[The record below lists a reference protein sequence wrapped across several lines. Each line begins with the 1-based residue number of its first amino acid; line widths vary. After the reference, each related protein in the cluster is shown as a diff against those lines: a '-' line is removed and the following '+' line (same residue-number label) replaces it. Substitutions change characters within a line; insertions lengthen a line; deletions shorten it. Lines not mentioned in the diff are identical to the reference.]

1 MQDLT
6 VNYGLQHFTD
16 SYPDVYCDVPL
27 QGLEH
32 EIGNLLGDT
41 LPASTV
47 AGVGHQSLET
57 SFSLNSMDVTGPH
70 GTAAYGKNLDKCLQT
85 TFEQQ
90 IRMIDRDVCDQLSIR
105 PPKANSR

>member
-1 MQDLT
+1 MQDLS
-6 VNYGLQHFTD
+6 VNYGLHHFTD
-16 SYPDVYCDVPL
+16 SYADVYCDVPL

-32 EIGNLLGDT
+32 EIGNLLGD
-41 LPASTV
+41 LPPST
-47 AGVGHQSLET
+47 AGQSLET
-57 SFSLNSMDVTGPH
+57 SFSLNSMD
-70 GTAAYGKNLDKCLQT
+70 TALVGHGKNQDKCLQT